1 MLGFT
6 TRLVF
11 LKQTFLVH
19 DNFLIREQLCE
30 QAQLLPPPWDPLFFK
45 GPTLQCCSSIAF
57 LILFYKPI

>member
-30 QAQLLPPPWDPLFFK
+30 QAQLLPPPLGSTIFQGAYSAVLFINSFSDSV
-45 GPTLQCCSSIAF
+45 L
-57 LILFYKPI
+57 